1 MSHPE
6 VVVVEA
12 RTACDFAL
20 AAAVVEP
27 VATIASAAIDA
38 AAQTTDVNLFK
49 LPHQESSD
57 GLRRPDDSM
66 TKVEI
71 LSRRALNRALL
82 ARQML
87 LQRAQIAAVDALEH
101 LVGMQAQAPLAPYV
115 GLWTRVEG
123 FAPDELVTLLTS
135 RAAVRI
141 ALMRSTIHLVTAR
154 DCFALR
160 AVVQRPLIRHLTA
173 TYGNRLAGLDLDE
186 VARAGR
192 ERVEEQ
198 PITLHALGRS
208 LNELWPDRDPEA
220 LAIAVRN
227 LVPLVQVPPRGI
239 WGSGGVARHT
249 SAEQW
254 IGRSVDPD
262 PSPNRMVR
270 RYLTAFG
277 PATIADVQNWSGVS
291 GLKTTVEAMR
301 PQLRAFRDEDGRTLF
316 DVTEGLLPDAETPAP
331 PRFLPEYDNALLG
344 HADRTRI
351 IDHADRSRVFT
362 RGALLVD
369 GFTSG
374 AWRITRTTR
383 TASLAIELFRRL
395 PRREQAAVS
404 DEGER
409 LLGFAAPAATQR
421 DILLTQP

>member
-6 VVVVEA
+6 DVVVDD

-27 VATIASAAIDA
+27 AATSPSVVIVV
-38 AAQTTDVNLFK
+38 AAQTTYVNLFK
-49 LPHQESSD
+49 LPRQESSN
-57 GLRRPDDSM
+57 GVRRPDDSM
-66 TKVEI
+66 TKVDI

-115 GLWTRVEG
+115 GLWTRVDG
-123 FAPDELVTLLTS
+123 FAPDELVNLITS

-173 TYGNRLAGLDLDE
+173 TYGSRLAGLDLNE
-186 VARAGR
+186 IATAGR

-198 PITLHALGRS
+198 PTTLHALGRS

-249 SAEQW
+249 SAEKW
-254 IGRSVDPD
+254 IGRSVAPD
-262 PSPNRMVR
+262 PSPHSMVR

-301 PQLRAFRDEDGRTLF
+301 PQLRTFRDEDGRTLF

-351 IDHADRSRVFT
+351 IDHAYKSRVFT

-374 AWRITRTTR
+374 AWKITRTTR
-383 TASLAIELFRRL
+383 TASLAVELFRRL
-395 PRREQAAVS
+395 PRHEQAAVS

-409 LLGFAAPAATQR
+409 LLDFAAPAARQR
-421 DILLTQP
+421 DILLTRP